1 MKTKVSV
8 VIPNYNG
15 QEYLEKCVDSL
26 MAQTVRS
33 FEIIIVDD
41 ASSDDS
47 FLNIQKKYPAN
58 GAYPRTRY
66 ISHERNLGFCKSVND
81 GIKAAES
88 DYIFLLNNDTEVMP
102 ECIRQL
108 YHTICSDDRIFSVG
122 AKMVSLQ
129 NPDIMDN
136 AGDYYCSLGWAYT
149 PAKDKQEQRFQKKKK
164 IFSACGGGVMY
175 RKSMLEKLGSFDE
188 NHFAYLEDVD
198 LGYRATLYGYV
209 NLFEPKAIVRHAG
222 SASSGSRYNA
232 FKARLTARN
241 NVYLIYKNM
250 PNWQILLNL
259 PVLNAGM
266 IIKILFYIKKG
277 LGKTYVSGILE
288 GFQLCRSIRGQQR
301 RLDFKKLGSLP
312 FVKMQFVLM
321 WNTIR
326 RFLLF

>member
-8 VIPNYNG
+8 VIPNFNG

-26 MAQTVRS
+26 MMQTVRS

-58 GAYPRTRY
+58 GAFPRTRY
-66 ISHERNLGFCKSVND
+66 ISHEHNLGFCKSVND

-88 DYIFLLNNDTEVMP
+88 EYIFLLNNDTEVDS

-108 YHTICSDDRIFSVG
+108 YRTICSNDSIFSVG

-129 NPDIMDN
+129 NPDVMDN
-136 AGDYYCSLGWAYT
+136 AGDFYCNLGWAYT
-149 PAKDKQEQRFQKKKK
+149 PAKDKQANHFQKRKK
-164 IFSACGGGVMY
+164 IFSACGGAVMY
-175 RKSMLEKLGSFDE
+175 RKSLLEELGYFDE
-188 NHFAYLEDVD
+188 KHFAYLEDVD
-198 LGYRATLYGYV
+198 LGYRANLNGYSNLY
-209 NLFEPKAIVRHAG
+209 EPKAIVKHAG

-250 PNWQILLNL
+250 PNWQILINF
-259 PVLNAGM
+259 PFLNAGM
-266 IIKILFYIKKG
+266 ILKILFYIKKG
-277 LGKTYVSGILE
+277 LGKAYLSGIWE
-288 GFQLCRSIRGQQR
+288 GFKLCRSIRGQQR
-301 RLDFKKLGSLP
+301 RLDFRKLGYVP
-312 FVKMQFVLM
+312 FLKMQLVLV

-326 RFLLF
+326 RFV